1 VSEAVE
7 FEDLSPRQAA
17 DPDEDRW
24 LAELA
29 QRLDDNDHVVRLTG
43 SVRDDDEDE
52 PALSR
57 GPDGRWW
64 AGRFIGEIRFQ
75 GRELSISPRLGID
88 VVGAWLAYAL
98 NLRAVPKAATQAKG
112 GPLIA
117 RLVDQMWTSA
127 LADAARHGPPRFRET
142 RTENGAYVRGR
153 LDVAATLRHRV
164 TGRPLVASTTR
175 PRTLDNPVAR
185 VLVLADRTL
194 SPLIGPDRP
203 WRPALADETLD
214 QLRGTVGGAPVLPA
228 AHQLR
233 RVRYAPITRGFEPVA
248 RLAHEI
254 ARRRG
259 TLTSASSDDTSG
271 MLVDVADLWELF
283 LLHCARRAFGAARV
297 DHGTALSATSH
308 LLEAVG
314 DPTRRIGRL
323 KPDLLLLDRARRPA
337 AVVDAKY
344 KRLRS
349 TRERPTGVARGDLY
363 QLAAYMAGHDVGH
376 GALAYP
382 PHSADESEAEYGPW
396 QLSDGQIVE
405 FLRMPAEEAECVEAM
420 RERFGSAVGD
430 SAALPLVSVGR

>member
-1 VSEAVE
+1 MSEPVE
-7 FEDLSPRQAA
+7 FDDLSPRDAA
-17 DPDEDRW
+17 DAEEDRW

-29 QRLDDNDHVVRLTG
+29 ERLGDNDHVVRLTG
-43 SVRDDDEDE
+43 NIRDDDEDE
-52 PALSR
+52 PALTR

-75 GRELSISPRLGID
+75 GRELRINPRLGIE

-98 NLRAVPKAATQAKG
+98 NLRAVPKSATQAKG

-127 LADAARHGPPRFRET
+127 LADAARHGPPRFR
-142 RTENGAYVRGR
+142 RTKKEHGAYVRGR
-153 LDVAATLRHRV
+153 LDVRATLGHRIA
-164 TGRPLVASTTR
+164 GRPVVASTTR
-175 PRTLDNPVAR
+175 PRTLDNAVAR

-194 SPLIGPDRP
+194 SPLVGPGRP
-203 WRPALADETLD
+203 WRPALADETLA
-214 QLRGTVGGAPVLPA
+214 QLRGAVGGAPALPTA
-228 AHQLR
+228 AQLR

-254 ARRRG
+254 ARRRA

-283 LLHCARRAFGAARV
+283 LLHCARRAFGATRV
-297 DHGTALSATSH
+297 DHGTAASATSH
-308 LLEAVG
+308 LLEAVT
-314 DPTRRIGRL
+314 DPSRRIGRL
-323 KPDLLLLDRARRPA
+323 KPDLLLLDRAGQPT

-363 QLAAYMAGHDVGH
+363 QLAAYMAGHDVGY
-376 GALAYP
+376 GALGYP
-382 PHSADESEAEYGPW
+382 PHATDEAEAEHGPW
-396 QLSDGQIVE
+396 RLGDGALVE
-405 FLRMPAEEAECVEAM
+405 FLRMPAGEADCIAAM
-420 RERFGSAVGD
+420 RERFGSAVGGPVGSQPV
-430 SAALPLVSVGR
+430 SAAA